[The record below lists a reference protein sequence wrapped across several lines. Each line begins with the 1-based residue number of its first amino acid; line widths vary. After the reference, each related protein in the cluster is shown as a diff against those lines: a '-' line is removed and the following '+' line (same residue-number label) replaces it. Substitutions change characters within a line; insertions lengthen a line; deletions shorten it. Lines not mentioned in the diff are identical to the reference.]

1 MRKIKYIKCLLLI
14 GLFCSCASINKY
26 EENDLKEIKNVKEI
40 EGIFENSETENRKLN
55 HQTIKS
61 IIDFRNKIKDTSEIK
76 SVEISILSES
86 KIQFIFKTQN
96 GKENKYSAVYKL
108 NKNGL
113 ISLKNKNFKLTGL
126 PYIFGGYQINKTEV
140 GLTKHNQL
148 VLNGVK
154 VDEGAILIILPA
166 SFPKTNFTYKYDRK

>member
-1 MRKIKYIKCLLLI
+1 MNYKKYLLLIFI
-14 GLFCSCASINKY
+14 GLFCSCASIKKY
-26 EENDLKEIKNVKEI
+26 EESDLKEIKNVKEI
-40 EGIFENSETENRKLN
+40 EGTFENSETQKRKLN

-76 SVEISILSES
+76 SVEISVISES
-86 KIQFIFKTQN
+86 KIQFIFRTQN
-96 GKENKYSAVYKL
+96 GKENKYITEYEL

-113 ISLKNKNFKLTGL
+113 ISLKNKNFRLTGL
-126 PYIFGGYQINKTEV
+126 PYILGGYQINKTEI
-140 GLTKHNQL
+140 GLTKQNQL